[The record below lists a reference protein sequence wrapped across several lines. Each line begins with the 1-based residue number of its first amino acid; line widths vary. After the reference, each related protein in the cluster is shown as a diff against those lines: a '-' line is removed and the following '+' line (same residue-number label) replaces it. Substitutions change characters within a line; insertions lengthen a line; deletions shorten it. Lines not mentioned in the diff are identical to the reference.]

1 MGLIKAATT
10 SVASALGDQFKEFVT
25 CPEAEK
31 NVLIQRG
38 EVNHGKGNRNP
49 SKGVITKGSAIVVP
63 QGWAMMVIDN
73 GAITEFSSEPGTF
86 TYDSSTEPSVF
97 TDGLGKGI
105 KDTIKTI
112 GKRITFGGQPA
123 KDQRVYYVNLLTITG
138 NKFGSPQPKKI
149 TDDKYGMLEVTFFGE
164 YAFKVTD
171 PAILIHNVIGA
182 NAKDTIAY
190 DEVVGSQLKNK
201 FIEKISEVISK
212 VMRLHHISFGDIL
225 LYNSDITEEM
235 NKVLNDSW
243 KEQYGLEIADVALAD
258 INLTEESMKRVSRV
272 DDATIFSNSGLQSG
286 MMATST
292 AKALE
297 NASSNENGAMMGFMG
312 MNMAGGAGGTAM
324 GAVQGTGE
332 PVKGFARDNAPEPGS
347 LFSNKQEDTPK
358 ERKESEEEENK
369 EPAEG
374 KRFCPKCGAEV
385 SEDANF
391 CTVCGEKLK

>member
-10 SVASALGDQFKEFVT
+10 SVASALGDQFKEFIT

-31 NVLIQRG
+31 SVLIQRG

-86 TYDSSTEPSVF
+86 TYDSSTEPSIF
-97 TDGLGKGI
+97 TEGLGKGI
-105 KDTIKTI
+105 KDTIKII

-149 TDDKYGMLEVTFFGE
+149 TDDKYGMLEVTFYGE

-182 NAKDTIAY
+182 NAKDTVTY
-190 DEVVGSQLKNK
+190 DEIVGSQLKNK

-212 VMRLHHISFGDIL
+212 VMRLHHVSFGDIL

-243 KEQYGLEIADVALAD
+243 KEQYGLEIEDVALAD
-258 INLTEESMKRVSRV
+258 INLTEESMKRVNRV

-286 MMATST
+286 TLATST

-332 PVKGFARDNAPEPGS
+332 SVKGFSRDEAPEPGS
-347 LFSNKQEDTPK
+347 LFNNKQEDTSKK
-358 ERKESEEEENK
+358 EKNIKEDEIK
-369 EPAEG
+369 EPTEG
-374 KRFCPKCGAEV
+374 KRYCPKCGAEV
-385 SEDANF
+385 SEEANF
-391 CTVCGEKLK
+391 CTACGEKLK

>member
-25 CPEAEK
+25 CPDAEK
-31 NVLIQRG
+31 SVLIQRG

-49 SKGVITKGSAIVVP
+49 SNGVITKGSAIVVP

-86 TYDSSTEPSVF
+86 TYDSSTEPSIF
-97 TDGLGKGI
+97 TDGLGNGI
-105 KDTIKTI
+105 KETIKTI

-149 TDDKYGMLEVTFFGE
+149 TDDKYGMIEVTFYGE

-182 NAKDTIAY
+182 NAKDTVTYEEII
-190 DEVVGSQLKNK
+190 GSQLKSK
-201 FIEKISEVISK
+201 FVEKLSEAITK
-212 VMRLHHISFGDIL
+212 VMRLHHVSFGDIL
-225 LYNSDITEEM
+225 MYNSDITGEM
-235 NKVLNDSW
+235 NKILNDSW
-243 KEQYGLEIADVALAD
+243 KEQYGLEITDVALAD
-258 INLTEESMKRVSRV
+258 INLSEESMKRVNRV
-272 DDATIFSNSGLQSG
+272 DDATIFSNTNLQSG
-286 MMATST
+286 MLSTAT

-312 MNMAGGAGGTAM
+312 MNMASQAGGTVM
-324 GAVQGTGE
+324 GAVQGNGE
-332 PVKGFARDNAPEPGS
+332 PVKGFAANNNPEPGT
-347 LFSNKQEDTPK
+347 LFSNKQES
-358 ERKESEEEENK
+358 SE
-369 EPAEG
+369 EG
-374 KRFCPKCGAEV
+374 KRFCPKCGKEV
-385 SEDANF
+385 SEEANF
-391 CTVCGEKLK
+391 CTNCGEKLN

>member
-10 SVASALGDQFKEFVT
+10 SVASALGDQFKEFIT

-31 NVLIQRG
+31 SVLIQRG

-86 TYDSSTEPSVF
+86 TYDSSTEPSIF
-97 TDGLGKGI
+97 TEGLGKGI
-105 KDTIKTI
+105 KDTIKII

-149 TDDKYGMLEVTFFGE
+149 TDDKYGMLEVTFYGE

-182 NAKDTIAY
+182 NAKDTVTY
-190 DEVVGSQLKNK
+190 DEIVGSQLKNK

-212 VMRLHHISFGDIL
+212 VMRLHHVSFGDIL

-243 KEQYGLEIADVALAD
+243 KEQYGLEIEDVALAD
-258 INLTEESMKRVSRV
+258 INLTEESMKRVNRV

-286 MMATST
+286 MLATST

-332 PVKGFARDNAPEPGS
+332 SVKGFSRDEAPEPGS
-347 LFSNKQEDTPK
+347 LFNNKQEDTSKKEKNIKEDEIKEPT
-358 ERKESEEEENK
+358 ERK
-369 EPAEG
+369 
-374 KRFCPKCGAEV
+374 RYCPKCGAEV
-385 SEDANF
+385 SEEANF